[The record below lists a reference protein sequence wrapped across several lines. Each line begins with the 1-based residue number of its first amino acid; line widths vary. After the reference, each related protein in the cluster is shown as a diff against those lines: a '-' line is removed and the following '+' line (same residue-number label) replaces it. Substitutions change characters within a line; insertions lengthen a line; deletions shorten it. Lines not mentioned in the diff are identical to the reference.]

1 MFHSPLLSLLRSP
14 HDDDGAPPHDALDGL
29 LREWHD
35 RHRAAASANR
45 DRLLDAVREDARLRP
60 SFVPRWV
67 RPLSIAASIGLI
79 VVLGLLFTTA
89 TERTALADGI
99 AMMPEAGRLD
109 ALAPDGQLI
118 GPCPL
123 RHTDVQASVVGPFA
137 RVTLRQQY
145 QNTYPTKIEAV
156 YTFPLSHRGAVDRM
170 TMTIVQPDGE
180 RVVVGEVRE
189 RSIARA
195 MYEAAREQGYVASLL
210 EQERPNIFTQS
221 VANIEPGARV
231 DIEISYVETLVAKD
245 GRYAFEYPTVVGP
258 RYIPGAAPS
267 PSLMLPGC
275 TPRLGVVLLAPV
287 TTVTASGDVPAWM
300 PPFDELP
307 ALLAGAVPM
316 TTPDIMAKRVAS
328 STCGFMV
335 TYGNGSQERCM
346 VFDDGTGWV
355 NGRWFCLPHAKPG
368 APFAKP
374 TTQVPDADRITPMP
388 VPPGTRAGHD
398 LGITLSIDAG
408 GMPITSLRSALHVV
422 RDEAL
427 TESRR
432 RVSLVDQREIPNRDF
447 IVTWSLK
454 DDAILEATASHWSTR
469 AAPTGVGTSFDP
481 TSVTAAIEGGYL
493 TLVVAP
499 PAAVVPTE
507 VPARELVFVL
517 DTSGS
522 MRGFPMDKAKQVMS
536 KAIGAMRPADT
547 FNVIT
552 FAGSTRVLWPQP
564 VPATA
569 ANIQAA
575 QAFVDGQQG
584 GGGTEMME
592 AINAALVQR
601 AGGGLTPAELIDLPA
616 DGREVNVLVPYTA
629 IVDQGG
635 RLQIQASPTVAF
647 PFTSPVELPS
657 VLKPE
662 GVMLSMRGSWS
673 TVGGER
679 VLQVREAGFAPATTA
694 APMRLCIFLTDG
706 YVGNDLGIVAAVRAN
721 AGTTRVFSFGIG
733 NSVNRWLLDEM
744 ARAGRGESEFVTLE
758 ASADEAV
765 ERLTRRI
772 QTPVLADVSV
782 AFEGFQATAVTPSLV
797 PDLFDTKPIVVHAR
811 YAQAGSGTVIV
822 RGRTGAGPW
831 ERRIPVQL
839 AGAGSGNASDMLP
852 SLWARSQVDDALA
865 PVLKELEQDAVQA
878 DVRRRVTSLGEGWQV
893 MTPFTSFVAIEKAR
907 VTVGGRALL
916 VPVPIEL
923 PQGTRFDGFFGEWH
937 GGPVPV
943 VEGLSRGALGSAGD
957 DQDGRESFGAPP
969 EAAPSAPAVAGAVPA
984 PTSAAPTQAAAV
996 PNTPPAP
1003 VVAPRAPAGGR
1014 VAQPTESPSRLRRLA
1029 GGDAGGVPGGMG
1041 GGGGGSQ
1048 GAAGGFGGGA
1058 KGKMESMASRP
1069 AKPAAP
1075 AALEQSELKRQST
1088 TGLREPAAGAAAPAD
1103 RGMVRDMESGQRRK
1117 DALTDAKQDAQADA
1131 TRDARGEARDA
1142 SNASDPAQEPAAP
1155 VAPAEDP
1162 VITLYDVRDL
1172 VGLGADQ
1179 AIVTQATERLVRE
1192 LQKLTG
1198 RELWTDQGGRSA
1210 AWSAQDGL
1218 LRIEAWPS
1226 LQRMI
1231 DGALR
1236 TRRSAMTATGGLDR
1250 DLVPAEAGAAI
1261 TAMRTRIAR
1270 PLTTTELDRAWDLLG
1285 ADLVRAALLGAPP
1298 SATASTLP
1306 DGTVWVSIVVTEK
1319 AALGALAARLSEP
1332 GINDAARVV
1341 VGRAL
1346 PARLAE
1352 LVQDPAITAVS
1363 TIPAP

>member
-1 MFHSPLLSLLRSP
+1 MMFRSPLLTLLRSP
-14 HDDDGAPPHDALDGL
+14 HDDDGAPPHDALDDL
-29 LREWHD
+29 LRAWHD

-67 RPLSIAASIGLI
+67 RPLSIAASIGLV
-79 VVLGLLFTTA
+79 VVLGLLFATA
-89 TERTALADGI
+89 TERRALAEGI
-99 AMMPEAGRLD
+99 VMMPEAGRLD
-109 ALAPDGQLI
+109 ALAPSGQLI

-145 QNTYPTKIEAV
+145 QNTYPSKIEAV

-267 PSLMLPGC
+267 PSLMPVGC
-275 TPRLGVVLLAPV
+275 TPRLGVVLLAPA
-287 TTVTASGDVPAWM
+287 TTAVADGDVPAWM
-300 PPFDELP
+300 PSLAQLP
-307 ALLAGAVPM
+307 AVLAAALPIA
-316 TTPDIMAKRVAS
+316 TPEAMIKRDAA
-328 STCGFMV
+328 STCGFTV

-346 VFDDGTGWV
+346 VFNDGTGWV
-355 NGRWFCLPHAKPG
+355 NGRWFCLPSAKPG
-368 APFAKP
+368 APFAQP

-398 LGITLSIDAG
+398 LGISLSIDAG
-408 GMPITSLRSALHVV
+408 GIPITSLRSALHVV
-422 RDEAL
+422 RDEAV

-432 RVSLVDQREIPNRDF
+432 VVTLAKQGEIPNRDF

-481 TSVTAAIEGGYL
+481 MSVPAAIEGGYL

-499 PAAVVPTE
+499 PAAVKPAE

-564 VPATA
+564 VPATP

-575 QAFVDGQQG
+575 QSFVDGQQG

-601 AGGGLTPAELIDLPA
+601 AGGGLTPTELIDLPA
-616 DGREVNVLVPYTA
+616 DGREVHVLVPYTT

-662 GVMLSMRGSWS
+662 GVMLSMRGSWA

-679 VLQVREAGFAPATTA
+679 VLQVREAGFAPTATTS
-694 APMRLCIFLTDG
+694 PMRLCIFLTDG
-706 YVGNDLGIVAAVRAN
+706 YVGNDRGIVAAVRAN

-782 AFEGFQATAVTPSLV
+782 AFEGIDATAITPTLI
-797 PDLFDTKPIVVHAR
+797 PDLFDAKPIVVHAR
-811 YAQAGSGTVIV
+811 YTKPGSGTVIV
-822 RGRTGAGPW
+822 RGRTGGGPW

-839 AGAGSGNASDMLP
+839 VGPGSGSASDMLP

-865 PVLKELEQDAVQA
+865 PVLKKLEQDAVPA

-907 VTVGGRALL
+907 VTIGGRALL

-923 PQGTRFDGFFGEWH
+923 PQGTRFDGFFGEWR
-937 GGPVPV
+937 GGPIPV
-943 VEGLSRGALGSAGD
+943 VESMSRGAFGSAGD
-957 DQDGRESFGAPP
+957 DEDGREDFGVAA
-969 EAAPSAPAVAGAVPA
+969 EAAPSAPMVAGALPSPSIMA
-984 PTSAAPTQAAAV
+984 PQEPAAV
-996 PNTPPAP
+996 PNTAPAP
-1003 VVAPRAPAGGR
+1003 VVAPSAPAGGR
-1014 VAQPTESPSRLRRLA
+1014 VVERSESLSRSRRLG
-1029 GGDAGGVPGGMG
+1029 GGDAAGGMIGG

-1075 AALEQSELKRQST
+1075 ASRDQADTSRSST
-1088 TGLREPAAGAAAPAD
+1088 RGLREPAAGTAAPAD
-1103 RGMVRDMESGQRRK
+1103 RGMARELESSQRRS
-1117 DALTDAKQDAQADA
+1117 DALTDAKKDAQVDA
-1131 TRDARGEARDA
+1131 PRRAPGEPRDA
-1142 SNASDPAQEPAAP
+1142 SDGGEPSEEPSAP

-1162 VITLYDVRDL
+1162 VIVLYDVRDL

-1236 TRRSAMTATGGLDR
+1236 TRRAAMSTTGGIDR
-1250 DLVPAEAGAAI
+1250 DLVPTESGAAI

-1270 PLTTTELDRAWDLLG
+1270 PLTTAELDRAWDLLG
-1285 ADLVRAALLGAPP
+1285 AELFRAALLGAPP
-1298 SATASTLP
+1298 SASSSTMP
-1306 DGTVWVSIVVTEK
+1306 DGSVWVSIAVTENSN
-1319 AALGALAARLSEP
+1319 LGALAARLSEP
-1332 GINDAARVV
+1332 GINEAARVV

-1352 LVQDPAITAVS
+1352 LVQDPAITAVN

>member
-1 MFHSPLLSLLRSP
+1 MMFRSPLLSLLRSP

-67 RPLSIAASIGLI
+67 RPLSIAASIGLVI
-79 VVLGLLFTTA
+79 VLGLLFTTA
-89 TERTALADGI
+89 TERRALADGI
-99 AMMPEAGRLD
+99 VMMPEAGRLD
-109 ALAPDGQLI
+109 ALAPSGQLI

-145 QNTYPTKIEAV
+145 QNTYPSKIEAV

-275 TPRLGVVLLAPV
+275 TPRLGVVLLAPA
-287 TTVTASGDVPAWM
+287 TTAAADGDVPAWM
-300 PPFDELP
+300 PSFAQLP
-307 ALLAGAVPM
+307 SVLASAVPIA
-316 TTPDIMAKRVAS
+316 TPEAMVKRAAS
-328 STCGFMV
+328 STCGFTV

-346 VFDDGTGWV
+346 IFDDGTGWV
-355 NGRWFCLPHAKPG
+355 NGRWFCLPNAKPG
-368 APFAKP
+368 APFAQP

-388 VPPGTRAGHD
+388 VSPGTRAGHD

-408 GMPITSLRSALHVV
+408 GIPITSLRSALHVV
-422 RDEAL
+422 RDEAV

-481 TSVTAAIEGGYL
+481 MSVPAAIDGGYL

-499 PAAVVPTE
+499 PAAVKPAE

-522 MRGFPMDKAKQVMS
+522 MRGFPIDKAKQVMS

-564 VPATA
+564 VPATP

-575 QAFVDGQQG
+575 QSFVDGQQG

-601 AGGGLTPAELIDLPA
+601 AGGGLTPTELIDLPA
-616 DGREVNVLVPYTA
+616 DGRQVNVLVPYTA

-662 GVMLSMRGSWS
+662 GVMLSMRGSWA

-679 VLQVREAGFAPATTA
+679 VLQVREAGFAPTATTS
-694 APMRLCIFLTDG
+694 PMRLCIFLTDG
-706 YVGNDLGIVAAVRAN
+706 YVGNDRGIVAAVRAN

-782 AFEGFQATAVTPSLV
+782 AFEGIDATAITPTLI
-797 PDLFDTKPIVVHAR
+797 PDLFDAKPIVMHAR
-811 YAQAGSGTVIV
+811 YTKPGSGTVIV
-822 RGRTGAGPW
+822 RGRTGGGPW

-839 AGAGSGNASDMLP
+839 VGPGSGSASDMLP

-865 PVLKELEQDAVQA
+865 PVLKELEQDAVPT

-907 VTVGGRALL
+907 VTIGGRALL

-923 PQGTRFDGFFGEWH
+923 PQGTRFDGFFGEWR
-937 GGPVPV
+937 GGPIPM
-943 VEGLSRGALGSAGD
+943 VESMSRGTFGSAGD
-957 DQDGRESFGAPP
+957 DENRRESFGVPP
-969 EAAPSAPAVAGAVPA
+969 ESAPSASIVAGAVPA
-984 PTSAAPTQAAAV
+984 PTSAAPAQAAAV
-996 PNTPPAP
+996 PSTPQAP
-1003 VVAPRAPAGGR
+1003 IVAPSEPSGSRAGKRA
-1014 VAQPTESPSRLRRLA
+1014 ESPPRNRRLG
-1029 GGDAGGVPGGMG
+1029 GGDAAGGMIG

-1075 AALEQSELKRQST
+1075 AAREQSELKRQST
-1088 TGLREPAAGAAAPAD
+1088 GGLREPAAGAAAPAD
-1103 RGMVRDMESGQRRK
+1103 RGLARELESSQRRS
-1117 DALTDAKQDAQADA
+1117 DALTDAKKDAQVDA
-1131 TRDARGEARDA
+1131 PRRAPGEPRDA
-1142 SNASDPAQEPAAP
+1142 SDGGEPSEEPSAP

-1162 VITLYDVRDL
+1162 VIALYDVRDL
-1172 VGLGADQ
+1172 VGLGADP
-1179 AIVTQATERLVRE
+1179 AIVAQATERLVRE

-1236 TRRSAMTATGGLDR
+1236 TRRAAMSATGGIDR
-1250 DLVPAEAGAAI
+1250 DLVPAESGAAI

-1270 PLTTTELDRAWDLLG
+1270 PLTTAELDRAWDLLG
-1285 ADLVRAALLGAPP
+1285 AELFRAALLGAPP
-1298 SATASTLP
+1298 SASSSTMP
-1306 DGTVWVSIVVTEK
+1306 DGSVWVSIAVNENS
-1319 AALGALAARLSEP
+1319 ALGAIAARLSEP
-1332 GINDAARVV
+1332 GINEAARVV

-1352 LVQDPAITAVS
+1352 LVQDPAITAVN
-1363 TIPAP
+1363 TLPAP